1 MKIWLKRKTEK
12 LNFRFLQ
19 TVNVCLSLDR
29 KFDKSAS
36 AEKKMPFG
44 FDKQGLLLETFKL
57 KMRKTLPGW
66 SS

>member
-1 MKIWLKRKTEK
+1 
-12 LNFRFLQ
+12 
-19 TVNVCLSLDR
+19 
-29 KFDKSAS
+29 
-36 AEKKMPFG
+36 MPFG